1 MNVAIGLAA
10 VIDFGANSPQYAQSV
25 AAVPHGSFEPL
36 SWRRSLAW
44 GFKVHLAASSP
55 KRT

>member
-25 AAVPHGSFEPL
+25 AAVPHGSFEARVTDVAL
-36 SWRRSLAW
+36 YTNDS
-44 GFKVHLAASSP
+44 
-55 KRT
+55 